1 MRGRIITDSHKT
13 LYGTILVEL
22 TIGEK
27 LRMFRIINGFSQEE
41 LGDKLGYSPK
51 TISAYENN
59 EREISL
65 SSCDLICE
73 LFKIPKS
80 YFLCGDNLESIDANT
95 RKKMDDYIESEIW
108 NNSAASVIEN
118 CKKML
123 EGDKIPVK
131 KEYLPMF
138 NFDEKTVL
146 SCGLFDINS
155 LPIKKRDGDIEPK
168 RIDFDIEAKKQ
179 YRYDVSALAKNKL
192 YDIIKRD
199 NYQVEL
205 KNLKEC
211 DSLDFFKFTL
221 EKMKNTKY
229 TSNSDNLWNPE
240 EKDISVEYIQKQLNE
255 VLENLSP
262 SLDNYWHIIAF
273 LIENGAYYEKEHSY
287 GDDITITEN
296 IRDVSKTNLVYRH
309 AKDSTK
315 NK

>member
-41 LGDKLGYSPK
+41 LGEKIGYSPK
-51 TISAYENN
+51 TISAYENG

-80 YFLCGDNLESIDANT
+80 YFLCGDNLESIDANI
-95 RKKMDDYIESEIW
+95 RKKMDDYIEAEKW
-108 NNSAASVIEN
+108 NNNADTVTEN

-123 EGDKIPVK
+123 EGDKIQVK

-138 NFDEKTVL
+138 NCDEKTVL

-179 YRYDVSALAKNKL
+179 YRYDVTALTKNKL

-205 KNLKEC
+205 NNLKEC

-229 TSNSDNLWNPE
+229 TRNVGSVWNQRE
-240 EKDISVEYIQKQLNE
+240 EDISAEYIQEQLNE
-255 VLENLSP
+255 VLEKLSP
-262 SLDNYWHIIAF
+262 SLDNYWHIIVY

-287 GDDITITEN
+287 GDGVTVTEN
-296 IRDVSKTNLVYRH
+296 IKDVSKTNLVYRL

>member
-1 MRGRIITDSHKT
+1 MKTDYST
-13 LYGTILVEL
+13 LLTKL
-22 TIGEK
+22 TIGK
-27 LRMFRIINGFSQEE
+27 RLRMFRIINGFSQEE

-51 TISAYENN
+51 TISAYEND

-65 SSCDLICE
+65 SACDHICE
-73 LFKIPKS
+73 LFKIPKA

-108 NNSAASVIEN
+108 NNSAATVTEN

-138 NFDEKTVL
+138 NYDEKTVL

-155 LPIKKRDGDIEPK
+155 LPIKKRDGYNEPK

-179 YRYDVSALAKNKL
+179 YLYDVSALAKNKL
-192 YDIIKRD
+192 YDIIKKG

-229 TSNSDNLWNPE
+229 TSNSGNLWDPK

-273 LIENGAYYEKEHSY
+273 LIENGAYYTKEHTY

-296 IRDVSKTNLVYRH
+296 IKDISKTNLVYRY